1 MYFMKKFSKILIL
14 LFFCLQCIAKADEIK
29 GFEIEGMSIGDSM
42 LDYMDEDKIINEMN
56 SKDYSFFYDD
66 DYVTISTWNIR
77 DKFKIYNDVGVILK
91 FGDNQY
97 KIYGLE
103 GTLYMEEDSYIEEC
117 YKKQNEIVDDI
128 KNLLN
133 LDNKGDTWFVD
144 KNNLAE
150 EFLSIKYTDF
160 ELNGGGVIR
169 VVCSEIKKGVKKFND
184 RNLLN
189 VIINSSTFYKFLFN
203 RS

>member
-1 MYFMKKFSKILIL
+1 MKLFLAVLILIFSFQSL
-14 LFFCLQCIAKADEIK
+14 VMADDISE
-29 GFEIEGMSIGDSM
+29 FEIEGMSIGDSM
-42 LDYMDEDKIINEMN
+42 LDYVDEDKIINEMN

-103 GTLYMEEDSYIEEC
+103 GTLYMEESGYIEEC
-117 YKKQNEIVDDI
+117 HKKQNEIVDDI

-133 LDNKGDTWFVD
+133 LDNKETPGC
-144 KNNLAE
+144 
-150 EFLSIKYTDF
+150 
-160 ELNGGGVIR
+160 G
-169 VVCSEIKKGVKKFND
+169 
-184 RNLLN
+184 
-189 VIINSSTFYKFLFN
+189 
-203 RS
+203 